1 MITAPIIATRLADVR
16 SKRRVADGVLSATR
30 PVNNGE
36 NKMAIIS
43 DRHDAQ
49 LSALLAS
56 HYPGAAFNTFLTA
69 VKARLDS
76 DSSIQQ
82 FRYQGD
88 YTFPH
93 VAQAVTR
100 TRGV

>member
-1 MITAPIIATRLADVR
+1 
-16 SKRRVADGVLSATR
+16 
-30 PVNNGE
+30 
-36 NKMAIIS
+36 MAVIS
-43 DRHDAQ
+43 DRADAQ
-49 LSALLAS
+49 LAALLAS
-56 HYPGAAFNTFLTA
+56 HYSGASFNTFLTA
-69 VKARLDS
+69 VKARLDA
-76 DSSIQQ
+76 DTSIQQ